1 MAIFFRILLAGLILT
16 LIVLI
21 IQKIRGPKALR
32 TPGAWR
38 KLSKRHDDLGQAL
51 RLRMAI
57 FKILL
62 KTNKTIDGPISEEV
76 NGIIE
81 AMVLLATTRDK
92 QGVYNQTDELAQSAL
107 DELKNVYMRLLN
119 DSNIDDQNTMDMVR
133 ENLRKKTDEL
143 KSKSGESSDD

>member
-1 MAIFFRILLAGLILT
+1 M
-16 LIVLI
+16 
-21 IQKIRGPKALR
+21 
-32 TPGAWR
+32 
-38 KLSKRHDDLGQAL
+38 
-51 RLRMAI
+51 
-57 FKILL
+57 

-143 KSKSGESSDD
+143 KSKSGESSDE

>member
-1 MAIFFRILLAGLILT
+1 
-16 LIVLI
+16 
-21 IQKIRGPKALR
+21 
-32 TPGAWR
+32 
-38 KLSKRHDDLGQAL
+38 
-51 RLRMAI
+51 MAI

-81 AMVLLATTRDK
+81 AMVLLATTRDE

-119 DSNIDDQNTMDMVR
+119 HSNIDDQNTMDMVR